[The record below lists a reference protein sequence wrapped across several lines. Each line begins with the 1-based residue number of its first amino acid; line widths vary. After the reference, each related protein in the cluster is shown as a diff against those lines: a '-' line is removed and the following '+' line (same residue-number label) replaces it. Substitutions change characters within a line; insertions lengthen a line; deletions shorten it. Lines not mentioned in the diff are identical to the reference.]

1 MSIRKIDSVKYMA
14 GHLIGCGKNLKIMRK
29 FSAILCGRKWRLCGK
44 DARLCGNF
52 YNLIT
57 LLPWLFPTYKTHVNV
72 LPIIL
77 VLYDPFDLLLP
88 FVDTYFFVQRNF
100 SMVFEGFR
108 CCVCPKLSNQA
119 LIRDEKKLD
128 TTRTRTQAH
137 HKKTHRTP
145 GGLKL
150 FTNEKTCFRRCFG
163 WITSS
168 KWPIS
173 SIFLLLMMVI
183 SWFLAYM

>member
-1 MSIRKIDSVKYMA
+1 MTHPLCETLSFPCQITLILTTLLGILLNCWPCLRVLCWHGTTLETKS

-88 FVDTYFFVQRNF
+88 FVDTYMYFFVQRNF

-119 LIRDEKKLD
+119 LIR
-128 TTRTRTQAH
+128 TRKTGH
-137 HKKTHRTP
+137 H
-145 GGLKL
+145 
-150 FTNEKTCFRRCFG
+150 
-163 WITSS
+163 
-168 KWPIS
+168 
-173 SIFLLLMMVI
+173 
-183 SWFLAYM
+183 

>member
-1 MSIRKIDSVKYMA
+1 MESHGILTGHKCTNPATRLFSWGDLATKIKIKIDRILFIS
-14 GHLIGCGKNLKIMRK
+14 GHLIGCGKKLKIMRK

-52 YNLIT
+52 YNLIK

-77 VLYDPFDLLLP
+77 VLYDTFDLLLP

-119 LIRDEKKLD
+119 LN
-128 TTRTRTQAH
+128 RTRKTGH
-137 HKKTHRTP
+137 H
-145 GGLKL
+145 
-150 FTNEKTCFRRCFG
+150 
-163 WITSS
+163 
-168 KWPIS
+168 
-173 SIFLLLMMVI
+173 
-183 SWFLAYM
+183 

>member
-1 MSIRKIDSVKYMA
+1 MKCPPLHVFFLFGDWIFFMA
-14 GHLIGCGKNLKIMRK
+14 TILQLKVAKRQPFEKVSLERCSRAKKFKEMQFIKLNSGHLIGCGKNLKIMRK

-108 CCVCPKLSNQA
+108 CVCPKLSNQA
-119 LIRDEKKLD
+119 LIR
-128 TTRTRTQAH
+128 TR
-137 HKKTHRTP
+137 KT
-145 GGLKL
+145 GQ
-150 FTNEKTCFRRCFG
+150 N
-163 WITSS
+163 
-168 KWPIS
+168 
-173 SIFLLLMMVI
+173 
-183 SWFLAYM
+183 